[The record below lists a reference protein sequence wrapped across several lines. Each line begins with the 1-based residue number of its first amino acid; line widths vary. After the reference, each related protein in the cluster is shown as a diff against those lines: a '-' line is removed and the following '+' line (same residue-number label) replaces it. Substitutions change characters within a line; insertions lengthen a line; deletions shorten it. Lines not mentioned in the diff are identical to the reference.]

1 MKVERKMKGGEQ
13 QNEEEE
19 LEKKARQGKKRNHMM
34 KDTRIQDGEQ
44 QSSREK

>member
-19 LEKKARQGKKRNHMM
+19 LEKKARQGKKRNRVM